1 MKGPGLLCLDMTAA
15 LLLIVACLVERW
27 WLGALGIWLCTPLPL
42 LFDDLAEKE
51 DEERNRSNGP
61 L

>member
-1 MKGPGLLCLDMTAA
+1 MAA
-15 LLLIVACLVERW
+15 LLLIVVCLVERW
-27 WLGALGIWLCTPLPL
+27 WLGALGAWLFTPLPL